1 MMSSIVDKQNGS
13 GMTEDKEF
21 NRHID
26 RCSFSDATMTTLS
39 GMYNEMSPTFGAAD
53 ALLRDYDCKAPFWFR
68 WLTNL
73 IEYAFTF
80 LVLFTLIVRYIWN
93 YIFTPFMSRFHV
105 PFFRRRTRV
114 SFQNDTVLITGAG
127 GCLGRALAIE
137 FAREARCLAL
147 LDVQKKPLDDLKHV
161 LQQIYGKDHCR
172 IYTYRCDLSDLN
184 QLKYTITAIREELSD
199 NISVVVNCAAT
210 AYFKDIVSHTDDEYQ
225 YTFIVNTLAPIL
237 ITKDLLSGMISRN
250 HGQIVNIV
258 SCGALSGNA
267 FSSSYSSSNAA
278 LLNFTETLSQEL
290 ILAKATGVQATAVL
304 PFYLDGG
311 IYTSLRKYGKE
322 KVLGATPQRFD
333 EAAREIMSGL
343 KFGRSPI
350 LLPSFQVQIV
360 RCLRA
365 ILPDSVWSP
374 FLLHVLGRTP
384 TFVNQH

>member
-53 ALLRDYDCKAPFWFR
+53 ALLRDYD
-68 WLTNL
+68 L
-73 IEYAFTF
+73 
-80 LVLFTLIVRYIWN
+80 LFTLIVRYIWN